1 MLLVGPTGAGKS
13 VILALMALQFRRYSD
28 AQVYIL
34 DKGGSARTAVLA
46 MGRRHHALG
55 IGGALAF
62 QPLRHIDDPVV
73 RSWAAEWFA
82 GLIIHEKVVLTHEM
96 KEVVWPALGNL
107 APRPHARRTTARTSG
122 GCPTHTPAA

>member
-1 MLLVGPTGAGKS
+1 MLVVGPTGAGKS
-13 VILALMALQFRRYSD
+13 VILALIALQFRRYSD

-46 MGRRHHALG
+46 MGGRHHALD

-73 RSWAAEWFA
+73 RSWAAEWIA
-82 GLIIHEKVVLTHEM
+82 GLLTPRKVGLTPEEQ
-96 KEVVWPALGNL
+96 EVG
-107 APRPHARRTTARTSG
+107 
-122 GCPTHTPAA
+122 

>member
-46 MGRRHHALG
+46 MGGRHHALG

-73 RSWAAEWFA
+73 RSWAAGRSEERRV
-82 GLIIHEKVVLTHEM
+82 G
-96 KEVVWPALGNL
+96 KECVSTCRSRWSPY
-107 APRPHARRTTARTSG
+107 P
-122 GCPTHTPAA
+122 